1 MTATHDSLRT
11 ALRRFM
17 AGESS
22 RELAAEIEVA
32 LDDLFPEDPRFED
45 LAHALASYRPGGGE
59 FLYDDSRVRP
69 LCETA
74 LGDLEDAAPSGGPGD
89 GGIDVV

>member
-1 MTATHDSLRT
+1 MRLSVGAMTATHDSLRA

-22 RELAAEIEVA
+22 RELAAELEVA
-32 LDDLFPEDPRFED
+32 LDDLFPEDPRFEE

-59 FLYDDSRVRP
+59 FLYGYSRVRP
-69 LCETA
+69 LCEVA
-74 LGDLEDAAPSGGPGD
+74 LEYLEH
-89 GGIDVV
+89 V